1 MSLLNLDTG
10 RLSGHIMLSNRLRSV
25 YMYVFINIRVLIEG
39 GADINLR
46 DEDGYTALYW
56 AQEYNYRRIVKLLK
70 KHGATL

>member
-1 MSLLNLDTG
+1 MFTCVDKL
-10 RLSGHIMLSNRLRSV
+10 
-25 YMYVFINIRVLIEG
+25 RVLIEG

-70 KHGATL
+70 KHGATW

>member
-1 MSLLNLDTG
+1 
-10 RLSGHIMLSNRLRSV
+10 MLSNRLRSV